1 MTLELL
7 QEMLP
12 PPLYETELPEG
23 EAMPLFQKVISL
35 PRIHGL
41 KRGEAPPPGG
51 LIFLLRE
58 GLLRIASRRDV
69 THQVTKYFVK
79 SPQLFG
85 ELALMAREKEYD
97 IAEALSHCCISV
109 YHAPTVKEH
118 MIAQNDLSQY
128 IWNLLAGRFN
138 LIREQMHSFTETNLE
153 ERILAFL
160 SNYIRQVAREEQHSS
175 HADNFLSY
183 FDIAFHTN
191 ASLPEVKNTLEQLE
205 KKGEITY
212 SDKKII
218 LHHV

>member
-97 IAEALSHCCISV
+97 IAEGPL
-109 YHAPTVKEH
+109 TVKQDGDAPH
-118 MIAQNDLSQY
+118 PAAPAFRGGVADP
-128 IWNLLAGRFN
+128 AGDSGGSTSSNVYRRQ
-138 LIREQMHSFTETNLE
+138 IPFT
-153 ERILAFL
+153 R
-160 SNYIRQVAREEQHSS
+160 RRR
-175 HADNFLSY
+175 
-183 FDIAFHTN
+183 
-191 ASLPEVKNTLEQLE
+191 PGTL
-205 KKGEITY
+205 GR
-212 SDKKII
+212 
-218 LHHV
+218 